1 MCLLVLQ
8 LLELKLAAYLM
19 DLLVLAMDV
28 PIVCMV
34 HASATMLTEMWEGTS
49 LFHLIM
55 DCVQSW
61 SGLSAEG
68 AWTTWYT
75 ST

>member
-1 MCLLVLQ
+1 MWVTG
-8 LLELKLAAYLM
+8 YLI

-34 HASATMLTEMWEGTS
+34 HASATMLTQMCEGTS
-49 LFHLIM
+49 LFHLIIG
-55 DCVQSW
+55 CAQSW

-68 AWTTWYT
+68 AWTT
-75 ST
+75 